1 MKSLAE
7 IFWSVEDGSITTRE
21 EARAIIEE
29 ESREYGEVLNVTPEI
44 ARQGLLKSIA
54 KAASMLYTPG
64 RQQQLAELFE
74 LDLKENDGN
83 NTDNNSDPT

>member
-1 MKSLAE
+1 MRSIQE
-7 IFWSVEDGSITTRE
+7 ILWAVDDCSVTTRE
-21 EARAIIEE
+21 QARAIIEE

-54 KAASMLYTPG
+54 KAARMLYTPG

-83 NTDNNSDPT
+83 NRDNNSDPT